1 MKKSSN
7 EAVSSWCRHGK
18 EERERSGDV
27 QINSVFRY
35 MKAETS
41 GKQKLGD
48 RERKL
53 RVKEIQ
59 RSCWSGER
67 REQSK
72 LRERLCDPGRDM
84 EKKPVAPRV
93 ALTLT
98 CPLCQVLAQF
108 VLILKTPS

>member
-84 EKKPVAPRV
+84 EKKPVTPEWLLLSP
-93 ALTLT
+93 AL
-98 CPLCQVLAQF
+98 CGRFWPSLC
-108 VLILKTPS
+108 SS

>member
-1 MKKSSN
+1 
-7 EAVSSWCRHGK
+7 
-18 EERERSGDV
+18 
-27 QINSVFRY
+27 

-84 EKKPVAPRV
+84 EKKPVTPEWLLLSP
-93 ALTLT
+93 AL
-98 CPLCQVLAQF
+98 CARFWPSLC
-108 VLILKTPS
+108 SS